1 MNKWIIIPNKK
12 VGDIEFG
19 MKRKIV
25 REVIGEEYKEFK
37 KNIFSKNTTD
47 DYGEFHVYYN
57 GSECEA
63 VEIFEG
69 EVVYKGFNIMKLNL
83 QKIKELFEDLKEDGE
98 NYYLSQKYSIGIT
111 MDGNKIDA
119 ILLGEKD
126 YYI

>member
-1 MNKWIIIPNKK
+1 MKKWIIVPNKK
-12 VGDIEFG
+12 IGDIEFG

-69 EVVYKGFNIMKLNL
+69 EFVYKGFNIMKLNL

>member
-1 MNKWIIIPNKK
+1 MKKWIIVPNKK
-12 VGDIEFG
+12 IGDIEFG

-57 GSECEA
+57 GSKCEA

>member
-1 MNKWIIIPNKK
+1 MKKWIIVPNKK
-12 VGDIEFG
+12 IGDIEFG

-57 GSECEA
+57 GSECES